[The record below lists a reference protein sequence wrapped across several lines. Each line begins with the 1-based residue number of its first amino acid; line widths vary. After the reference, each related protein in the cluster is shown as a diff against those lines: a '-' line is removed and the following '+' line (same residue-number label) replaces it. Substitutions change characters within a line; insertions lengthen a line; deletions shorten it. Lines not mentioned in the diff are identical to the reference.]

1 MVQYPWIVLGK
12 AHKQRK
18 KRCIDR
24 TSKSFE
30 FNWKWKWQQKNV
42 FNFNLISKIA
52 DYIRIY
58 NKNKKENRTKTFSHI
73 VWYVLTEN
81 KIQVNTCDFL

>member
-1 MVQYPWIVLGK
+1 MTTK
-12 AHKQRK
+12 
-18 KRCIDR
+18 
-24 TSKSFE
+24 
-30 FNWKWKWQQKNV
+30 KNV